1 MHILD
6 ELWVQTY
13 INLADFP
20 LFGKRKLSNRKSS
33 PVPAAQHFQTLENL
47 PCRRRNVSR
56 RWKTSRAGG
65 ATFPDAGKPP
75 ALAAQHFQFPDAGK
89 PPALAAQ
96 HFQTLENLPRWRR
109 NVSRRWKKEVCR
121 NDIYFETVS
130 NTISNSNFSSS

>member
-33 PVPAAQHFQTLENL
+33 PALAAQHFQTLENL
-47 PCRRRNVSR
+47 PCWRRNISR
-56 RWKTSRAGG
+56 CWKTSRAGG

-75 ALAAQHFQFPDAGK
+75 ALAAQHFQTLENLPCWRRNISRRWKTSRASGATFPDAGK

-96 HFQTLENLPRWRR
+96 RFQTLEKGSL
-109 NVSRRWKKEVCR
+109 SK
-121 NDIYFETVS
+121 
-130 NTISNSNFSSS
+130 